1 MPGITNLA
9 AKAALNI
16 KITEIKTKVPGT
28 TGFITT
34 HEFNR
39 VRKITFDAKMK
50 EATKSLASQS
60 KTDNALDKADK
71 NRKK

>member
-16 KITEIKTKVPGT
+16 QITEIKNKVPDT

-34 HEFNR
+34 PEFNR
-39 VRKITFDAKMK
+39 LRKITFDAKMK
-50 EATKSLASQS
+50 EETKSLGS
-60 KTDNALDKADK
+60 
-71 NRKK
+71 

>member
-39 VRKITFDAKMK
+39 VRKITFDAK
-50 EATKSLASQS
+50 SLAS
-60 KTDNALDKADK
+60 
-71 NRKK
+71 

>member
-39 VRKITFDAKMK
+39 VRKITFDAK
-50 EATKSLASQS
+50 SLASQS

>member
-16 KITEIKTKVPGT
+16 QITEIKNKVPDT

-34 HEFNR
+34 PEFNR
-39 VRKITFDAKMK
+39 SRKITFDAKMK
-50 EATKSLASQS
+50 EETKSLGS
-60 KTDNALDKADK
+60 
-71 NRKK
+71 